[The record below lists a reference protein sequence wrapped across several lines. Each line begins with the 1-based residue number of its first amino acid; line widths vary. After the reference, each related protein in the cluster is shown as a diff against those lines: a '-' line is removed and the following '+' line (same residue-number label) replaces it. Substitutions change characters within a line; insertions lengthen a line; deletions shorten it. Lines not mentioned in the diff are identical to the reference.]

1 MRLLKLTPLVTL
13 LFLGAGSGLGQTA
26 TEATA
31 VRWIVY
37 GLDATGSYALVSQ
50 AQEYAAQQLA
60 RDSRPGDVWFFRRI
74 SDRSYDESA
83 AILTVRLPSAPAPV
97 TNPFDRASRA
107 RQQAAFRRLEQVRR
121 AAADQLRAFRAPSAP
136 CTDIMGFLAK
146 AGELL
151 QGAPKDAERIVII
164 ASDLA
169 DNIGRKAEVNLA
181 GTRVIV
187 NMFQGGANPQAAQG
201 IRRFW
206 RDRLT
211 RWGARE
217 VSFLDPSQALVAEV
231 LKP

>member
-1 MRLLKLTPLVTL
+1 MRLSMLTVLVAL
-13 LFLGAGSGLGQTA
+13 LLLGAGLALGQTA
-26 TEATA
+26 TEPAA
-31 VRWIVY
+31 ARWIVY
-37 GLDATGSYALVSQ
+37 GLDTTGSYALVSQ
-50 AQEYAAQQLA
+50 AQQRAAEQLA
-60 RDSRPGDVWFFRRI
+60 RDSRPGDVWFFRQI
-74 SDRSYDESA
+74 NDRSYDESA
-83 AILTVRLPSAPAPV
+83 AILTVRLPSAPASV
-97 TNPFDRASRA
+97 TNPFDRNART
-107 RQQAAFRRLEQVRR
+107 RQQAANRRLEQVRR

-136 CTDIMGFLAK
+136 RTDVVGFLAK

-151 QGAPKDAERIVII
+151 QGAPKDAERIVMI

-181 GTRVIV
+181 GARVIV

-201 IRRFW
+201 IRRLW

-217 VSFLDPSQALVAEV
+217 VSFLDPSQALVAEI